1 MRAVGIVNILLG
13 AAICFTC
20 LAEAAGKPPIEFG
33 IALGNAL
40 TGALGVILG
49 LRLWTLVNARQ
60 AIAAGQNPL
69 SRRQL

>member
-40 TGALGVILG
+40 IGALGVILG
-49 LRLWTLVNARQ
+49 LRLWIPVNARQ
-60 AIAAGQNPL
+60 AIAAGHNQPGKRL
-69 SRRQL
+69 P